1 MDSIDVLKAVWRAE
15 LIARLELLDRLIA
28 RDREVSASEQRS
40 KLLERTRRHHARLL
54 DQFSVDGKVPMWRDL
69 DP

>member
-15 LIARLELLDRLIA
+15 LIARLELLDQLIA